1 MSKKVANTLVWHA
14 RKGLLTGI
22 WSPNK
27 IVNTMNIRREVPT
40 NYSNILKANIKNKIN
55 ARKNI
60 NSARKNRA
68 LGALN
73 VLFTKKPE
81 LRPEPEPEANLNIF
95 PSNNRRQRQTQA
107 PKSNNNNLRTARQHR
122 EAFGNNF

>member
-1 MSKKVANTLVWHA
+1 MAKNVANTLVWHA
-14 RKGLLTGI
+14 RKGMLTGI

-40 NYSNILKANIKNKIN
+40 NYSNALKANVKAKIN
-55 ARKNI
+55 ARANI

-73 VLFTKKPE
+73 VLFNKKPV
-81 LRPEPEPEANLNIF
+81 LRPEPEPEGNLNIST
-95 PSNNRRQRQTQA
+95 PNINTRQRQA
-107 PKSNNNNLRTARQHR
+107 PKRNNNNNLRTARQHR
-122 EAFGNNF
+122 ESFGN

>member
-1 MSKKVANTLVWHA
+1 
-14 RKGLLTGI
+14 
-22 WSPNK
+22 
-27 IVNTMNIRREVPT
+27 MNIRREVPT
-40 NYSNILKANIKNKIN
+40 NYSNALKANIKNKIN

-81 LRPEPEPEANLNIF
+81 LRPEPEPEANLNISY
-95 PSNNRRQRQTQA
+95 PNNNRTQRQA
-107 PKSNNNNLRTARQHR
+107 PKQNNNNLRTARQHR
-122 EAFGNNF
+122 EAFGN

>member
-40 NYSNILKANIKNKIN
+40 NYSNALKANIKTKIN

-73 VLFTKKPE
+73 VLFTKKPV
-81 LRPEPEPEANLNIF
+81 LRPEPEPEANLNISY
-95 PSNNRRQRQTQA
+95 PNNNRTQRQA
-107 PKSNNNNLRTARQHR
+107 PKRNNNNLRTARQHR
-122 EAFGNNF
+122 EAFGN

>member
-1 MSKKVANTLVWHA
+1 MAKKVANTLVWHA
-14 RKGLLTGI
+14 RKGMLTGI

-40 NYSNILKANIKNKIN
+40 NYSNALKANVKAKIN
-55 ARKNI
+55 ARANI

-73 VLFTKKPE
+73 VLFNKKPV
-81 LRPEPEPEANLNIF
+81 LRPEPEPEGNLNIST
-95 PSNNRRQRQTQA
+95 PNINTRQQA
-107 PKSNNNNLRTARQHR
+107 PKRNNSATQAYRQHKYNY
-122 EAFGNNF
+122 GN